1 MIFIDGSNMYHS
13 LKAYFKRTDIDL
25 GCFSNKILD
34 KRRLV
39 RMYYYNAVVGKV
51 EEPERFKDQEKFF
64 KSVAAIPYTELR
76 LGRLVYTNQ
85 WPNSPPFEKGVD
97 VQLAT
102 DMITHAFK
110 NNYDVAI
117 LVAGD
122 NDFVGAIQAVKDNG
136 KHVEVALFGQER
148 TSRQLRDVADRVIV
162 LDGRILRGCWKG
174 PPPPGPNAPR
184 HANHSEPR
192 KDIPNGQRNEPRKEA
207 RIETRHEPRDVSRN
221 EPRDE
226 ALSESNPEPFNDFWN
241 NSRFEA

>member
-25 GCFSNKILD
+25 ACFNEKILD
-34 KRRLV
+34 KRHLV
-39 RMYYYNAVVGKV
+39 RMYYYNALVGKL
-51 EEPERFKDQEKFF
+51 EEPERFKDQDKFF

-76 LGRLVYTNQ
+76 LGRLVYTSQ
-85 WPNSPPFEKGVD
+85 WPSSPPFEKGVD

-122 NDFVGAIQAVKDNG
+122 NDYVGAIQAVKDNG

-148 TSRQLRDVADRVIV
+148 TSRQLRDVADRVIA

-174 PPPPGPNAPR
+174 PPPPG
-184 HANHSEPR
+184 ANPPHPPVRGAVRIEHRPHPQVEQRPEPR
-192 KDIPNGQRNEPRKEA
+192 IVPIENTRAEPVIEPR
-207 RIETRHEPRDVSRN
+207 PS
-221 EPRDE
+221 
-226 ALSESNPEPFNDFWN
+226 SWND
-241 NSRFEA
+241 SRFEA

>member
-25 GCFSNKILD
+25 ACFNEKILD

-39 RMYYYNAVVGKV
+39 RMYYYNALVGKL
-51 EEPERFKDQEKFF
+51 EEPERFKDQDKFF

-76 LGRLVYTNQ
+76 LGRLVYTSQ
-85 WPNSPPFEKGVD
+85 WPSSPPFEKGVD

-110 NNYDVAI
+110 NNYEVAI

-122 NDFVGAIQAVKDNG
+122 NDYVGAIQAVKDNG

-148 TSRQLRDVADRVIV
+148 TSRQLRDVADRVIT

-174 PPPPGPNAPR
+174 PSPPGSSPPHPPIRSAV
-184 HANHSEPR
+184 
-192 KDIPNGQRNEPRKEA
+192 
-207 RIETRHEPRDVSRN
+207 RIEHRPNIPAERRAEPHIILPDNSR
-221 EPRDE
+221 
-226 ALSESNPEPFNDFWN
+226 PEPDIENRNNSWND
-241 NSRFEA
+241 SRFEA

>member
-25 GCFSNKILD
+25 GCFSQKILD

-51 EEPERFKDQEKFF
+51 EEPERYKDQDKFF

-76 LGRLVYTNQ
+76 LGRLVYTSA

-148 TSRQLRDVADRVIV
+148 TSRQLRDVADRIIA
-162 LDGRILRGCWKG
+162 LDGRLLRGCWKG
-174 PPPPGPNAPR
+174 PPPLPPRPPAPR
-184 HANHSEPR
+184 RDNPRDNRNINQNGVPNVSRNQARSEPR
-192 KDIPNGQRNEPRKEA
+192 IQPNQPHDEMPDEPQDVPYNDLWSDA
-207 RIETRHEPRDVSRN
+207 RFD
-221 EPRDE
+221 
-226 ALSESNPEPFNDFWN
+226 A
-241 NSRFEA
+241 

>member
-51 EEPERFKDQEKFF
+51 QEPERFKDQEKFF
-64 KSVAAIPYTELR
+64 KSVAVIPYTELR

-122 NDFVGAIQAVKDNG
+122 NDFVGALQAVKDNG
-136 KHVEVALFGQER
+136 KHVEVALFGLER
-148 TSRQLRDVADRVIV
+148 TSRQLRDVADRVIA
-162 LDGRILRGCWKG
+162 LDGRLLRGCWKG
-174 PPPPGPNAPR
+174 PPTLRTNVPR
-184 HANHSEPR
+184 PANR
-192 KDIPNGQRNEPRKEA
+192 GGMRNER
-207 RIETRHEPRDVSRN
+207 RIENHDEPLTESLIESFDDTRVEPASDTR
-221 EPRDE
+221 
-226 ALSESNPEPFNDFWN
+226 NDFWN

>member
-1 MIFIDGSNMYHS
+1 MYHS

-122 NDFVGAIQAVKDNG
+122 NDFVGALQAVKDNG
-136 KHVEVALFGQER
+136 KHVEVALFGLER
-148 TSRQLRDVADRVIV
+148 T
-162 LDGRILRGCWKG
+162 
-174 PPPPGPNAPR
+174 
-184 HANHSEPR
+184 
-192 KDIPNGQRNEPRKEA
+192 
-207 RIETRHEPRDVSRN
+207 
-221 EPRDE
+221 
-226 ALSESNPEPFNDFWN
+226 
-241 NSRFEA
+241 

>member
-34 KRRLV
+34 KSRLV

-122 NDFVGAIQAVKDNG
+122 NDFVGALQAVKDNG
-136 KHVEVALFGQER
+136 KHVEVALFGLER
-148 TSRQLRDVADRVIV
+148 TSRQLREVADRVIA
-162 LDGRILRGCWKG
+162 LDGRLLRGCWKG
-174 PPPPGPNAPR
+174 PPTLRPNVPR
-184 HANHSEPR
+184 PANR
-192 KDIPNGQRNEPRKEA
+192 GGIRNER
-207 RIETRHEPRDVSRN
+207 RIENHDEQLTESDNEVLNDTRAEPGGDTR
-221 EPRDE
+221 
-226 ALSESNPEPFNDFWN
+226 NDFWN

>member
-1 MIFIDGSNMYHS
+1 MYHS

-25 GCFSNKILD
+25 ACFNQKILD

-39 RMYYYNAVVGKV
+39 RMYYYNALVGKL
-51 EEPERFKDQEKFF
+51 EEPERFKDQDKFF

-76 LGRLVYTNQ
+76 LGRLVYTSQ
-85 WPNSPPFEKGVD
+85 WPSSPPFEKGVD

-122 NDFVGAIQAVKDNG
+122 NDYVGAIQAVKDNG

-148 TSRQLRDVADRVIV
+148 TSRQLRDVADRVIT

-174 PPPPGPNAPR
+174 LPPPGTNAPR
-184 HANHSEPR
+184 PPPAHGA
-192 KDIPNGQRNEPRKEA
+192 A
-207 RIETRHEPRDVSRN
+207 RIERRPSNPVEQRIESRN
-221 EPRDE
+221 APSENTRSAPPVEPY
-226 ALSESNPEPFNDFWN
+226 L
-241 NSRFEA
+241 NSWSDARFDA

>member
-25 GCFSNKILD
+25 GCFSDKILD

-51 EEPERFKDQEKFF
+51 EEPERFKDQDKFF

-122 NDFVGAIQAVKDNG
+122 NDFVGALQAVKDNG
-136 KHVEVALFGQER
+136 KHVEVALFGLER
-148 TSRQLRDVADRVIV
+148 TSRQLRDVADRVIA
-162 LDGRILRGCWKG
+162 LDGRLLRGCWKG
-174 PPPPGPNAPR
+174 PPTPRPNLLRP
-184 HANHSEPR
+184 ANRGGIRNERRIENH
-192 KDIPNGQRNEPRKEA
+192 NEPR
-207 RIETRHEPRDVSRN
+207 T
-221 EPRDE
+221 
-226 ALSESNPEPFNDFWN
+226 ESLIEPFDDNRVEPGTDPRNDSWN

>member
-25 GCFSNKILD
+25 GCFSDKILD

-136 KHVEVALFGQER
+136 KHVEVALFGLER
-148 TSRQLRDVADRVIV
+148 TSRQLRDVADRVIA

-174 PPPPGPNAPR
+174 PPTPRLNLPRNANR
-184 HANHSEPR
+184 GGIRNEQRNANRVEPR
-192 KDIPNGQRNEPRKEA
+192 PE
-207 RIETRHEPRDVSRN
+207 SRN
-221 EPRDE
+221 EP
-226 ALSESNPEPFNDFWN
+226 LSDTRSEPASDSRNDSWSD
-241 NSRFEA
+241 SRFEA

>member
-25 GCFSNKILD
+25 GCFSNKIID

-122 NDFVGAIQAVKDNG
+122 NDFVGALQAVKDNG

-148 TSRQLRDVADRVIV
+148 TSLRLRDVADRVIV
-162 LDGRILRGCWKG
+162 LDGRLMRGCWKG
-174 PPPPGPNAPR
+174 PPISRPNVPR
-184 HANHSEPR
+184 HVNRGENR
-192 KDIPNGQRNEPRKEA
+192 G
-207 RIETRHEPRDVSRN
+207 
-221 EPRDE
+221 
-226 ALSESNPEPFNDFWN
+226 N
-241 NSRFEA
+241 NQNSSH

>member
-25 GCFSNKILD
+25 ACFNEKILE

-39 RMYYYNAVVGKV
+39 RMYYYNALVGKL
-51 EEPERFKDQEKFF
+51 EEPERFKDQDKFF

-76 LGRLVYTNQ
+76 LGRLVYTSQ
-85 WPNSPPFEKGVD
+85 WPSSPPFEKGVD

-122 NDFVGAIQAVKDNG
+122 NDYVGAIQAVKDNG
-136 KHVEVALFGQER
+136 KHVEVALFGKER
-148 TSRQLRDVADRVIV
+148 TSRQLRDVADRVIA

-174 PPPPGPNAPR
+174 PPPPGSNPPSHAPQIRGTVRIERRPNSQVEPR
-184 HANHSEPR
+184 SEPHSMPVENTR
-192 KDIPNGQRNEPRKEA
+192 IEPVIEPRA
-207 RIETRHEPRDVSRN
+207 S
-221 EPRDE
+221 
-226 ALSESNPEPFNDFWN
+226 SWND
-241 NSRFEA
+241 SRFEA

>member
-25 GCFSNKILD
+25 ARFNQKLLG
-34 KRRLV
+34 KRHLV
-39 RMYYYNAVVGKV
+39 RMYYYNAVVGKQ

-64 KSVAAIPYTELR
+64 KSVVALPYTELR
-76 LGRLVYTNQ
+76 LGRLVYTSQ
-85 WPNSPPFEKGVD
+85 WPSSPPFEKGVD

-110 NNYDVAI
+110 SNYDVAI

-148 TSRQLRDVADRVIV
+148 TSRQLRDVADRIIT
-162 LDGRILRGCWKG
+162 LDGRLMRGCWKCQQQTPEISKQQHQKHG
-174 PPPPGPNAPR
+174 DNHGNNSY
-184 HANHSEPR
+184 NHSGFHTISRHDEG
-192 KDIPNGQRNEPRKEA
+192 KELHHDAAVCCTSGRNDDATSRDVWN
-207 RIETRHEPRDVSRN
+207 ETRFEP
-221 EPRDE
+221 
-226 ALSESNPEPFNDFWN
+226 
-241 NSRFEA
+241 

>member
-25 GCFSNKILD
+25 ACFNQKILD

-39 RMYYYNAVVGKV
+39 RMYYYNALVGKL
-51 EEPERFKDQEKFF
+51 EEPERFKDQDKFF

-76 LGRLVYTNQ
+76 LGRLVYTSQ
-85 WPNSPPFEKGVD
+85 WPSSPPFEKGVD

-122 NDFVGAIQAVKDNG
+122 NDYVGAIQAVKDNG

-148 TSRQLRDVADRVIV
+148 TSRQLRDVADRVIA

-174 PPPPGPNAPR
+174 PPPPGSNPPR
-184 HANHSEPR
+184 PPVRGAV
-192 KDIPNGQRNEPRKEA
+192 
-207 RIETRHEPRDVSRN
+207 RIEHRQVPQN
-221 EPRDE
+221 ENR
-226 ALSESNPEPFNDFWN
+226 PEPHIVPTENARPEPASEQLPRNTSWND
-241 NSRFEA
+241 SRFDA

>member
-25 GCFSNKILD
+25 SLFNQKLLE
-34 KRRLV
+34 KRHLV
-39 RMYYYNAVVGKV
+39 RMYYYNAAVGKQ

-76 LGRLVYTNQ
+76 LGRLVYTSQ
-85 WPNSPPFEKGVD
+85 WPNNPPFEKGVD

-122 NDFVGAIQAVKDNG
+122 NDFVGAMQAVKDNG
-136 KHVEVALFGQER
+136 KHVEVALFGQES
-148 TSRQLRDVADRVIV
+148 TSRQLRDVADRIIA
-162 LDGRILRGCWKG
+162 LDGRLLRGCWK
-174 PPPPGPNAPR
+174 
-184 HANHSEPR
+184 SQQS
-192 KDIPNGQRNEPRKEA
+192 IPNNAKKHYRKNG
-207 RIETRHEPRDVSRN
+207 DSLV
-221 EPRDE
+221 
-226 ALSESNPEPFNDFWN
+226 N
-241 NSRFEA
+241 NSSNHNSFTAVPRQDERAEVHDDGSDYANDDAMSYSDLWSDTRYEP

>member
-25 GCFSNKILD
+25 GCFNEKILE

-51 EEPERFKDQEKFF
+51 EEPERFKDQEKYF

-76 LGRLVYTNQ
+76 LGRLVYTNA
-85 WPNSPPFEKGVD
+85 WPSSPPFEKGVD

-122 NDFVGAIQAVKDNG
+122 NDYVGAIQAVKDNG

-162 LDGRILRGCWKG
+162 LDGRLLRGCWKG
-174 PPPPGPNAPR
+174 SPPPGPGAPR
-184 HANHSEPR
+184 HVNRGENRSNNQNGSLNDSRNQSSGEPR
-192 KDIPNGQRNEPRKEA
+192 NQPREEIPVEPQE
-207 RIETRHEPRDVSRN
+207 EPY
-221 EPRDE
+221 
-226 ALSESNPEPFNDFWN
+226 NDTWN
-241 NSRFEA
+241 DTRFEA

>member
-25 GCFSNKILD
+25 SCFNQKILE

-51 EEPERFKDQEKFF
+51 EEPERFKDQDKFF

-122 NDFVGAIQAVKDNG
+122 NDFVGALQAVKDNG
-136 KHVEVALFGQER
+136 KHVEVALFGLER
-148 TSRQLRDVADRVIV
+148 TSRQLRDVADRVIA
-162 LDGRILRGCWKG
+162 LDGRLLRGCWKG
-174 PPPPGPNAPR
+174 PPTPRPNLLRP
-184 HANHSEPR
+184 ANRGGIGNERRIENH
-192 KDIPNGQRNEPRKEA
+192 NEPRTESL
-207 RIETRHEPRDVSRN
+207 IESFDDTRVEPGIDPRN
-221 EPRDE
+221 D
-226 ALSESNPEPFNDFWN
+226 SWN

>member
-51 EEPERFKDQEKFF
+51 EEPERFKDQDKFF

-122 NDFVGAIQAVKDNG
+122 NDFVGALQAVKDNG
-136 KHVEVALFGQER
+136 KHVEVALFGLER
-148 TSRQLRDVADRVIV
+148 TSRQLRDVADRVIA
-162 LDGRILRGCWKG
+162 LDGRMLRGCWKG
-174 PPPPGPNAPR
+174 PPTPRPNLLRP
-184 HANHSEPR
+184 ANRGGIRNERRIENH
-192 KDIPNGQRNEPRKEA
+192 NEPRTESL
-207 RIETRHEPRDVSRN
+207 IESFDDTRVEPGIDPRN
-221 EPRDE
+221 D
-226 ALSESNPEPFNDFWN
+226 AWN

>member
-25 GCFSNKILD
+25 ACFNQKILD

-39 RMYYYNAVVGKV
+39 RMYYYNALVGKL
-51 EEPERFKDQEKFF
+51 EEPERFKDQDKFF

-85 WPNSPPFEKGVD
+85 WPSSPPFEKGVD

-122 NDFVGAIQAVKDNG
+122 NDYVGAIQAVKDNG

-148 TSRQLRDVADRVIV
+148 TSRQLRDVADKVIA

-174 PPPPGPNAPR
+174 PPPPGSSPPRPPLRGAPR
-184 HANHSEPR
+184 IELRTNPVLEQRVESHNVTPENTRPESIIEPR
-192 KDIPNGQRNEPRKEA
+192 
-207 RIETRHEPRDVSRN
+207 TS
-221 EPRDE
+221 
-226 ALSESNPEPFNDFWN
+226 SWNDT
-241 NSRFEA
+241 RFEA